1 MAMSRPVIPPL
12 RARPATYTFESIV
25 EGWTSYDGSLSKHTE
40 ALLRMH
46 QISPTSPRY
55 LEFVHRSTLLW
66 MNTENAVGGIPSA
79 PAVSAVPVAPAAAA
93 VVVDVPATPAVSAE
107 PGSPAF
113 SVVNESPPYSYV
125 DLMEVFFND
134 SP

>member
-1 MAMSRPVIPPL
+1 
-12 RARPATYTFESIV
+12 
-25 EGWTSYDGSLSKHTE
+25 
-40 ALLRMH
+40 
-46 QISPTSPRY
+46 
-55 LEFVHRSTLLW
+55 
-66 MNTENAVGGIPSA
+66 MNTENAVGGISVA
-79 PAVSAVPVAPAAAA
+79 SAVPAVPAAAA
-93 VVVDVPATPAVSAE
+93 VVVDVPAAPAVVVDVPATPAPVVDVPAASAE